1 MSWLFYFAS
10 SRVLSGAGSS
20 HLEDRGVRQRKWENN
35 CLFWYFP
42 CWVLLFSLS
51 IQIYYSVQF
60 KNFSFPPS
68 AFYHVW
74 DICLPMINTSVYVLN
89 RLDNLGEKIDGWPLP
104 KNNSGSLG
112 VGPGHPWFSKVPLV
126 LLLQSYLLLL
136 LLSHFSLVRLCA
148 IIDRRGQNA
157 KYKIYLCQHQHSF
170 LPVLSR
176 CSPWGMSDWR
186 VFWFFCLKMFHQP
199 RKPDLLIHSQIMIR
213 CLLCTR
219 LCAGGMTSFWEN
231 KRTQTLMSIMSL
243 TFYVSI
249 ISIDSRG
256 H

>member
-60 KNFSFPPS
+60 KNFSFSPS

-74 DICLPMINTSVYVLN
+74 NICLPMINTSVYVLN
-89 RLDNLGEKIDGWPLP
+89 HLDNLGKKIDGWPLP

-112 VGPGHPWFSKVPLV
+112 MGPGHPWFSKVPLV
-126 LLLQSYLLLL
+126 VLTTELSAAAAAKSLQSCPTLCDRVDGSPPGSPIPGILQARTLEWAAISFSNARKWKVKVKSLSCVWLVVTPGTAAYQTPPPMGFSRQEYWSGVPLPSPQSYL
-136 LLSHFSLVRLCA
+136 
-148 IIDRRGQNA
+148 
-157 KYKIYLCQHQHSF
+157 
-170 LPVLSR
+170 VL
-176 CSPWGMSDWR
+176 
-186 VFWFFCLKMFHQP
+186 
-199 RKPDLLIHSQIMIR
+199 
-213 CLLCTR
+213 
-219 LCAGGMTSFWEN
+219 
-231 KRTQTLMSIMSL
+231 
-243 TFYVSI
+243 Y
-249 ISIDSRG
+249 
-256 H
+256 